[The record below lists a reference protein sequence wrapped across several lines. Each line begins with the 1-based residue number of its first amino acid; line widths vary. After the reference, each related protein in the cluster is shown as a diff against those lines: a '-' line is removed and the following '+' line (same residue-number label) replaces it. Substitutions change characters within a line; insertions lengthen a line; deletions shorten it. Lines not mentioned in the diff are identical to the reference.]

1 MSMVLGMIQKVGGG
15 GGGEQ
20 GGKGFVGEGGGF
32 GVRVR
37 GMQAS

>member
-1 MSMVLGMIQKVGGG
+1 MSMVLGMIQKVGG

-32 GVRVR
+32 GVAVR